1 MKKITLILAFI
12 AIGTTIKAQNNIELT
27 GTYGYFI
34 NGSVDGYYGKVDM
47 KDAASYGGNLS
58 VEVQDFTWVEF
69 TYNRSSTQFA
79 GNFYNGFRSEYI
91 SGDMVMENYQ
101 IGVLREFKDGKVKPF
116 SFFKLGGTRYFGENT
131 YNTID
136 FTNSSFDSWK
146 FSINLGLGAKIFFF
160 DRIGIRLQTSLL
172 MPMTFDGVGIYVG
185 AGSGGVSTG
194 AGATFNVPILHWDL
208 SGGLIFRISN

>member
-1 MKKITLILAFI
+1 MKKITLILAFV
-12 AIGTTIKAQNNIELT
+12 ALGTTIKAQNNIELT
-27 GTYGYFI
+27 GTYGWSV
-34 NGSVDGYYGKVDM
+34 NGSIDNYYGKIDM
-47 KDAASYGGNLS
+47 KDGATYGGNLS
-58 VEVQDFTWVEF
+58 VEVKDFTWVEF

-79 GNFYNGFRSEYI
+79 GSLYNGFFSEFI

-116 SFFKLGGTRYFGENT
+116 SFFKLGGARYYGEGKNT
-131 YNTID
+131 
-136 FTNSSFDSWK
+136 FDSWK
-146 FSINLGLGAKIFFF
+146 FSVNLGLGAKIFFN

-194 AGATFNVPILHWDL
+194 AGATFDVPILHWDL

>member
-12 AIGTTIKAQNNIELT
+12 ALGTTIKAQNNIELT
-27 GTYGYFI
+27 GTYGWSV
-34 NGSVDGYYGKVDM
+34 NGSVNGYYGTVDM
-47 KDAASYGGNLS
+47 KDAATYGGNLS
-58 VEVQDFTWVEF
+58 VEVKEFTWVEF

-79 GNFYNGFRSEYI
+79 GNYYNGFFSQFI

-101 IGVLREFKDGKVKPF
+101 IGVLRELKDGKVKPF
-116 SFFKLGGTRYFGENT
+116 TFFKLGGARYFGENT
-131 YNTID
+131 YNKTD
-136 FTNSSFDSWK
+136 FTNTSFDSWK
-146 FSINLGLGAKIFFF
+146 FSANLGLGAKIFLS

-172 MPMTFDGVGIYVG
+172 MPLTFDGVGIYVG

-194 AGATFNVPILHWDL
+194 GGASFYVPILHWDL